1 MAQVTKEILSPVF
14 IAENGDSYISLD
26 GKAFLVSENS
36 ITEAE
41 ITSAP
46 GEFRSLV
53 LALNNFSITNEG
65 LTWYNGISRIKFNR
79 ETGNFYVNNS
89 EVLAESLS
97 NHLLASGIVNYAN
110 KAKIQLFEFA
120 AKNINN
126 FVHLDFVQKIE
137 EGSVKCYVMK
147 LNESFFIFRNKV

>member
-36 ITEAE
+36 ITVAE

-65 LTWYNGISRIKFNR
+65 
-79 ETGNFYVNNS
+79 
-89 EVLAESLS
+89 
-97 NHLLASGIVNYAN
+97 
-110 KAKIQLFEFA
+110 
-120 AKNINN
+120 
-126 FVHLDFVQKIE
+126 
-137 EGSVKCYVMK
+137 
-147 LNESFFIFRNKV
+147 